1 MLVSWTLYMRVPRRK
16 KRGLD
21 FWEISFL
28 IFWKVLNS
36 DIKFHSNTIS
46 DDIKIGMTN
55 FWIKKKVHSYHWLC
69 CAWSMC
75 RKWNRISLLAKKA
88 VSVTSYLHS
97 PPFPCKRKGCW
108 GWNSKKS
115 RIKPALKEIY
125 AHYEKFWKWR
135 KIQRKTLPKIHLPKI
150 TAIFMLVLSY
160 QSFYNVLHIFDRFY
174 KITFI
179 FVFVSK
185 LTCGS

>member
-1 MLVSWTLYMRVPRRK
+1 MQEVSGSFLHERSSGKTGERIIILLLGHSNTLGSWTLYMCVPRGK

-88 VSVTSYLHS
+88 VSITSYLHS
-97 PPFPCKRKGCW
+97 PPFPCKRKGCR
-108 GWNSKKS
+108 GWNSKES
-115 RIKPALKEIY
+115 RIENQHLKKYMLIMKSFENG
-125 AHYEKFWKWR
+125 EKYKEKHCQKFTS
-135 KIQRKTLPKIHLPKI
+135 QR
-150 TAIFMLVLSY
+150 
-160 QSFYNVLHIFDRFY
+160 
-174 KITFI
+174 
-179 FVFVSK
+179 
-185 LTCGS
+185 